1 MPDGRP
7 PERGWPVRCD
17 DRGQRREVAGRSDRQ
32 TKLKPCVKAAEQ
44 KRRVLRQAL
53 RQALEWNVQTDAW
66 Q

>member
-1 MPDGRP
+1 
-7 PERGWPVRCD
+7 
-17 DRGQRREVAGRSDRQ
+17 
-32 TKLKPCVKAAEQ
+32 VKAAEQ